1 MKAPSIN
8 LERVKVE
15 GFRAYLHPQ
24 TISLARGATPLSLA
38 VFAPNAGGKSSLVDS
53 FEFYF
58 SEDATLKRLGKRTF
72 QSNAGPLAIEHVD
85 ATEEGLTP
93 SVHLW
98 FKQGQDKFDADRPA
112 STNRTEAAE
121 RVISTVK
128 VPFIIRGYELRGF
141 VEDTTP
147 GERYKELAAW
157 FALDPLLAIQQHFRS
172 LRSQVK
178 QRLESTSE
186 VDERS
191 RDLKRV
197 TKNTIPSWDESAI
210 LVWFNEE
217 VLGPLDS
224 GLRVEEIASH
234 DPAVNELNKRKAEEL
249 EQTGVGQLNR
259 LLGFIEAL
267 TPQPGAGQA
276 GQVASFEK
284 AVAIHRDAVV
294 LEEEERAKA
303 SNVVFNQVWER
314 AKALFDDNVEF
325 DACPVCETDFGSSPL
340 GTRQAVYANLSDK
353 LTELGRYREAHKGLE
368 VAEEGLK
375 QAKVSLSK
383 GLETAVSF
391 LEEEGHELDAVTAY
405 SEALKSWEVGA
416 EAPGNNTAIENLQ
429 SIHSSIS
436 GEVERIKNQQ
446 GEHTYGKAFST
457 LEELVR
463 IKSDLKRIDRTKQKL
478 GLLLEELT
486 RQTHAINKDIVDH
499 TQSVIANL
507 QAEIATIYGGIQ
519 GDPGAAP
526 PIRIELPEEEDLD
539 QQRAQLVID
548 FSENRQGVVPS
559 GYLSDSQVHTL
570 ALALRLAAIR
580 LLNSAA
586 PIIVLDDIVTSYD
599 ADHRKNIAAV
609 LANQFS
615 DFQIVLVTHDEQ
627 FFNLLKDQLPEARW
641 IFKRVTEVR
650 AGFGPVFHDHKT
662 PDEAIEAKLDANQS
676 AAAEIRQ
683 AEEEWLLQIC
693 REFGTK
699 VVLRPPERA
708 FQYER
713 GELADSL
720 SSFLKGLGI
729 SIPQV
734 PSVSGS
740 FLSSLQKG
748 VVENLGSHHSDNPY
762 KSGSVGDDKAR
773 WEEFKCF
780 RDLFKCPS
788 CGKKRFRRP
797 LVLDKPVCASCQT
810 PFQFSSSDSSGDDKH
825 RSISPGYPIR

>member
-1 MKAPSIN
+1 MKAPSIS

-15 GFRAYLHPQ
+15 GFRAYLQPQ
-24 TISLARGATPLSLA
+24 TISLTGGATPLSLA

-72 QSNAGPLAIEHVD
+72 QSHAGPLAIEHVD
-85 ATEEGLTP
+85 ATEEGITP

-98 FKQGQDKFDADRPA
+98 FKQGQDKFDARREA
-112 STNRTEAAE
+112 SSNRTEAAE
-121 RVISTVK
+121 RVISGIK
-128 VPFIIRGYELRGF
+128 LPFIIRGYELRGF

-147 GERYKELAAW
+147 GDRYKELAAW
-157 FALDPLLAIQQHFRS
+157 FALDPLLAIQQNFRS

-178 QRLESTSE
+178 QGFESTSE

-191 RDLKRV
+191 RDVKRV
-197 TKNTIPSWDESAI
+197 TKNVIPSWDESAI
-210 LVWFNEE
+210 RAWFNDE

-224 GLRVEEIASH
+224 SLKVEEISSQ
-234 DPAVNELNKRKAEEL
+234 DPTVNELNKRREEEQ
-249 EQTGVGQLNR
+249 EQTGVGQLTR
-259 LLGFIEAL
+259 LLGLIEAL
-267 TPQPGAGQA
+267 TQKPGTEAIGQM
-276 GQVASFEK
+276 ASFER
-284 AVAIHRDAVV
+284 AVANHRYAVAQ
-294 LEEEERAKA
+294 EEEERAKA
-303 SNVVFNQVWER
+303 SNVVFNQVWEQ
-314 AKALFDDNVEF
+314 AKALFDNNVEF
-325 DACPVCETDFGSSPL
+325 EACPVCETDLSSSPL
-340 GTRQAVYANLSDK
+340 GTRLAVYAKLSDR
-353 LTELGRYREAHKGLE
+353 LTELRRYREARKELDL
-368 VAEEGLK
+368 AEEGLK
-375 QAKVSLSK
+375 QAADSLSK
-383 GLETAVSF
+383 DLETAVSF

-405 SEALKSWEVGA
+405 SEALKSWGVGE
-416 EAPGNNTAIENLQ
+416 EAPDSSIAMENLQ
-429 SIHSSIS
+429 TIHSSIS
-436 GEVERIKNQQ
+436 GEIDRIKNQQ

-463 IKSDLKRIDRTKQKL
+463 IKSDLKRIERTKQKL

-486 RQTHAINKDIVDH
+486 RQTHAINKDIADH
-499 TQSVIANL
+499 TQSLIANL
-507 QAEIATIYGGIQ
+507 QEDVSRIYGEIQ
-519 GDPGAAP
+519 RNPDAAP
-526 PIRIELPEEEDLD
+526 PIRIELPGEDELD

-609 LANQFS
+609 LANDFS

-627 FFNLLKDQLPEARW
+627 FFNLLKDQLPDARW
-641 IFKRVTEVR
+641 IFKRVAEVR
-650 AGFGPVFHDHKT
+650 PGFGPVFHDHRT
-662 PDEAIEAKLDANQS
+662 PDEAIQDKLDANQS

-693 REFGTK
+693 RDFGTK
-699 VVLRPPERA
+699 VVLRPPDKA

-720 SSFLKGLGI
+720 SSFIKGLGI
-729 SIPQV
+729 SIPEV
-734 PSVSGS
+734 PGVSGS

-762 KSGSVGDDKAR
+762 KSGSVGDDKTR
-773 WEEFKCF
+773 WGEFKSF

-788 CGKKRFRRP
+788 CSKRRFRRP
-797 LVLDKPVCASCQT
+797 AILDKPVCASCQA
-810 PFQFSSSDSSGDDKH
+810 PFHFSTSHCKQ
-825 RSISPGYPIR
+825 

>member
-1 MKAPSIN
+1 MNLPSIN
-8 LERVKVE
+8 IERLKVE
-15 GFRAYLHPQ
+15 GFRAYLQPQ
-24 TISLARGATPLSLA
+24 TISLSRGAVPLSLA

-53 FEFYF
+53 LEFYF
-58 SEDATLKRLGKRTF
+58 SEDATLKRLGKRAF
-72 QSNAGPLAIEHVD
+72 QSHAGPLAIEHVD
-85 ATEEGLTP
+85 ATEKGLTP

-98 FKQGQDKFDADRPA
+98 FKQGQDKFDAYRPA
-112 STNRTEAAE
+112 SSNHTDAAE
-121 RVISTVK
+121 RVMSTIK

-157 FALDPLLAIQQHFRS
+157 FALEPLLAIQQNFRS
-172 LRSQVK
+172 LRSQIK
-178 QRLESTSE
+178 QKFESTSE

-191 RDLKRV
+191 RDVKRV
-197 TKNTIPSWDESAI
+197 TGNAIPSWDESAI
-210 LVWFNEE
+210 LIWFNDE
-217 VLGPLDS
+217 VLGPLDTS
-224 GLRVEEIASH
+224 IKVEEISSQ
-234 DPAVNELNKRKAEEL
+234 DPAVYELNKRREAEQER
-249 EQTGVGQLNR
+249 TGVTQLTR
-259 LLGFIEAL
+259 LLGLVETLTQQPGTEAL
-267 TPQPGAGQA
+267 
-276 GQVASFEK
+276 GQVASFET
-284 AVAIHRDAVV
+284 AIANHRDAVAR
-294 LEEEERAKA
+294 EEQERANA
-303 SNVVFNQVWER
+303 SNAVFNLVWER
-314 AKALFDDNVEF
+314 AKALFDEKVELE
-325 DACPVCETDFGSSPL
+325 ACPVCETDFDFSPL
-340 GTRQAVYANLSDK
+340 GSRQAVYANLSDK
-353 LTELGRYREAHKGLE
+353 LTELRRYREARKGLE
-368 VAEEGLK
+368 VAEKELK
-375 QAKVSLSK
+375 KAADSLSN
-383 GLETAVSF
+383 GLEIAVSF
-391 LEEEGHELDAVTAY
+391 LKEEGHELDAVTVY
-405 SEALKSWEVGA
+405 WEDLKSWKVGA
-416 EAPGNNTAIENLQ
+416 EAPGSSTVIENLQ
-429 SIHSSIS
+429 TIHSSIS
-436 GEVERIKNQQ
+436 GEIDRIKNQQ
-446 GEHTYGKAFST
+446 GEHTYGRAFST
-457 LEELVR
+457 VEELVR
-463 IKSDLKRIDRTKQKL
+463 IKSDLKRIEQTKQKL

-499 TQSVIANL
+499 TQNLIANL
-507 QAEIATIYGGIQ
+507 QGEVSKIYGMIQ
-519 GDPGAAP
+519 GGLGTAP
-526 PIRIELPEEEDLD
+526 PIRIELPEEDELD

-609 LANQFS
+609 LANYFS

-641 IFKRVTEVR
+641 IFKRVMEVKP
-650 AGFGPVFHDHKT
+650 GFGPVFYDHKT
-662 PDEAIEAKLDANQS
+662 PDEAIEAKLEASQG

-708 FQYER
+708 FQYDR

-729 SIPQV
+729 SIPEV
-734 PSVSGS
+734 LGVSGS

-773 WEEFKCF
+773 WEEFKHF

-788 CGKKRFRRP
+788 CGKRRFRRP
-797 LVLDKPVCASCQT
+797 PILEKPVCTSCQA
-810 PFQFSSSDSSGDDKH
+810 PFQFSTSHSKQ
-825 RSISPGYPIR
+825 

>member
-8 LERVKVE
+8 LERLKIE
-15 GFRAYLHPQ
+15 GFRAYLKPQ
-24 TISLARGATPLSLA
+24 TISLAREATSLSLA

-72 QSNAGPLAIEHVD
+72 QSHAGPLAIEHVD
-85 ATEEGLTP
+85 ATEQGLTA

-112 STNRTEAAE
+112 SSNRTEAAE
-121 RVISTVK
+121 RVISAIK

-141 VEDTTP
+141 VEETTP

-157 FALDPLLAIQQHFRS
+157 FALEPLLAIQQSFRS

-178 QRLESTSE
+178 QSLESTSE

-191 RDLKRV
+191 RDAKRV
-197 TKNTIPSWDESAI
+197 TKNAIPSWDESAI
-210 LVWFNEE
+210 RVWFNNE

-224 GLRVEEIASH
+224 SLRVEEISSQ
-234 DPAVNELNKRKAEEL
+234 DPAVNELNKRREAEL
-249 EQTGVGQLNR
+249 ERTGVGQLTK
-259 LLGFIEAL
+259 LLGLVEAL
-267 TPQPGAGQA
+267 TQKPGTEAV
-276 GQVASFEK
+276 GQVASFEE
-284 AVAIHRDAVV
+284 AVANRRGAVAR
-294 LEEEERAKA
+294 EEEERANA
-303 SNVVFNQVWER
+303 SNVVFNQVWEQ

-325 DACPVCETDFGSSPL
+325 EACPVCETDFSSSPL
-340 GTRQAVYANLSDK
+340 GTRQAVYANLSDR
-353 LTELGRYREAHKGLE
+353 LTELRRYREARKGLE

-375 QAKVSLSK
+375 KAADSLSK
-383 GLETAVSF
+383 DLKTAVSF
-391 LEEEGHELDAVTAY
+391 LKEEGHELDAVTAY
-405 SEALKSWEVGA
+405 SEALKSWEVG
-416 EAPGNNTAIENLQ
+416 EDAPGSSTAIENLQ
-429 SIHSSIS
+429 TIHSSTS
-436 GEVERIKNQQ
+436 GEIDRIKNQQ

-457 LEELVR
+457 VEELVK
-463 IKSDLKRIDRTKQKL
+463 IKSALTRIERTKQKL

-499 TQSVIANL
+499 TQSLITNL
-507 QAEIATIYGGIQ
+507 QAEVSTIYGEIQ
-519 GDPGAAP
+519 GDPGTAP
-526 PIRIELPEEEDLD
+526 PIRIELPEEDDLD

-580 LLNSAA
+580 LLNSAS

-609 LANQFS
+609 LATHFS

-627 FFNLLKDQLPEARW
+627 FFNLLKDQLPEGRW

-650 AGFGPVFHDHKT
+650 PGFGPVFHDHKT
-662 PDEAIEAKLDANQS
+662 PDEDIQAKLDGNQS

-693 REFGTK
+693 REFATK
-699 VVLRPPERA
+699 VILRPPEKA

-720 SSFLKGLGI
+720 GSFLKGLGI
-729 SIPQV
+729 SIPEVQG
-734 PSVSGS
+734 VSGS

-773 WEEFKCF
+773 WEEFKSF

-797 LVLDKPVCASCQT
+797 PTLEIPVCTSCQA
-810 PFQFSSSDSSGDDKH
+810 PFQFSASHSKQ
-825 RSISPGYPIR
+825 